1 MAGGLPGF
9 GNTRVVLK
17 PGNAEKKAQHPLPSD
32 SAILQGQGSRKSL
45 NYRLRTGRA
54 PRAASPNSSVP
65 DRRPQRP
72 RKAGGQGPTRAPSRR
87 SRGRGAVAPLLRDT
101 RRLQNRGQD
110 APQPRSCPP
119 TRPSHKPLRK
129 QEENLWLAALQH
141 PNGLDRAIYSY
152 VPQHGPFCEGQRAR
166 QGLPGAPELRSV
178 PGAAPLLHP
187 GKNKPLR
194 PQRRA
199 HCSARS
205 ARGPGHGAVTPA
217 RRAGRSPAHA
227 KAMRARS
234 CGGTGAQR
242 PFPRTGGP
250 GGNPAGRAAPARG
263 GKVAAFSAPSPEAP
277 DPPPGAPPARAQP
290 PALREQPAG
299 GTAPARALAGALH
312 SSRGSR
318 PPRGRP
324 HHRGAPPTC
333 SFQPRAAF
341 PSAGTGTGT
350 GGGAFKE
357 PHGRRAP
364 LRAPL
369 PPRAGSRRTR
379 FAARAPLRPL
389 LVRLQAP

>member
-1 MAGGLPGF
+1 MAGGFPGF

-17 PGNAEKKAQHPLPSD
+17 PGNAEKKAQHPSPSD
-32 SAILQGQGSRKSL
+32 SAILQGQGSHKSL
-45 NYRLRTGRA
+45 DYRLRTGRA

-72 RKAGGQGPTRAPSRR
+72 RKAGGQGPTRAPPRR

-152 VPQHGPFCEGQRAR
+152 VPQHGPFCEGQRAQ

-199 HCSARS
+199 HCPARS
-205 ARGPGHGAVTPA
+205 ARGPGHSAVTSGAHSREKPGA
-217 RRAGRSPAHA
+217 RQSDEGKKLQRHRSSAPLPAH
-227 KAMRARS
+227 
-234 CGGTGAQR
+234 
-242 PFPRTGGP
+242 GGP
-250 GGNPAGRAAPARG
+250 GWEPRGQGRSSPRRQSRRFLPAVPGGARSAPRGSPCPGAAACAARTARGRDGPSPRPRRGSARLAGLAAPPG
-263 GKVAAFSAPSPEAP
+263 
-277 DPPPGAPPARAQP
+277 PPP
-290 PALREQPAG
+290 
-299 GTAPARALAGALH
+299 
-312 SSRGSR
+312 
-318 PPRGRP
+318 PPRGPAHLLIPATRGVSFRR
-324 HHRGAPPTC
+324 HRDGN
-333 SFQPRAAF
+333 
-341 PSAGTGTGT
+341 
-350 GGGAFKE
+350 
-357 PHGRRAP
+357 GRR
-364 LRAPL
+364 
-369 PPRAGSRRTR
+369 
-379 FAARAPLRPL
+379 
-389 LVRLQAP
+389 RL